1 MKDDLSHLPD
11 GYHTL
16 TPSLTVRDGAGALD
30 FYQRAFNAV
39 ETYRLAEPGSAK
51 IMHAEFRIGDS
62 VLMLSDEYP
71 EWGSLAPAI
80 GKGGSFMIY
89 VKDVDAAFAQ
99 AIAAGAT
106 EIMAPADQFYGDRSG
121 RIADPFGYRWTLAQR
136 VRDVSPEEIARL
148 AAEWSNKK

>member
-1 MKDDLSHLPD
+1 
-11 GYHTL
+11 
-16 TPSLTVRDGAGALD
+16 
-30 FYQRAFNAV
+30 
-39 ETYRLAEPGSAK
+39 
-51 IMHAEFRIGDS
+51 
-62 VLMLSDEYP
+62 
-71 EWGSLAPAI
+71 
-80 GKGGSFMIY
+80 MIY

-136 VRDVSPEEIARL
+136 MRDVSPEEIARL